1 VRLGIEAG
9 RVVGCLIEKQLMTP
23 QQYPLTLNA
32 LVAACNQSSSRDPV
46 VSYDDRTVEQAL
58 AWLKDAGLV
67 HFVHPSHGRSVTRY
81 RQAFDEL
88 LGLELRPLALLA
100 VLLLRGPQT
109 AGELRARTERM
120 ATFDDIVTVEAEL
133 EALSTGSEPFVLRL
147 RRRPG
152 QKEERW
158 TQLLTQDAPERVD
171 PAGDP
176 GDQAGLDRA
185 PAHSAGTTASA
196 GHTASGT
203 GAASAADVTAL
214 RAEVAALEAEV
225 AALRAAVEQL
235 QARTPY

>member
-1 VRLGIEAG
+1 MRLGIEAG

-58 AWLKDAGLV
+58 ARLK
-67 HFVHPSHGRSVTRY
+67 
-81 RQAFDEL
+81 DEL

-235 QARTPY
+235 QASTSY